1 MPVEQITIKRP
12 TGTLGNVRVTEWICL
27 TDEARGAEGF
37 VEASIRTAWTTPYLS
52 ADDDPVLAKLWDNED
67 DAVFDEM

>member
-1 MPVEQITIKRP
+1 MPVEQIVIRHP
-12 TGTLGNVRVTEWICL
+12 TGTLGNVSVAESVYL
-27 TDEARGAEGF
+27 TDEALDIQDF

-67 DAVFDEM
+67 DAIFDGM